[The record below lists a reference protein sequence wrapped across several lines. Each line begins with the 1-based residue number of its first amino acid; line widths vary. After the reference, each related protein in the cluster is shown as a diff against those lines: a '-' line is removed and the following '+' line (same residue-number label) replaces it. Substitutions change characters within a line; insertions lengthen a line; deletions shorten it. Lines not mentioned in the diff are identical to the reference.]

1 VLTMLRRGRSMFGR
15 RRTPAAPAAA
25 APEAEA

>member
-1 VLTMLRRGRSMFGR
+1 VLTMLRRGRGIFR

-25 APEAEA
+25 AEAEASS